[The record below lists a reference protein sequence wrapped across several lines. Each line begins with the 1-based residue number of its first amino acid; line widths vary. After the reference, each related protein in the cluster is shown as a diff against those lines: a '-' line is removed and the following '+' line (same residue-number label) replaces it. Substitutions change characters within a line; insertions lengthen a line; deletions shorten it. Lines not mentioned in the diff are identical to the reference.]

1 MFKSKHSGWT
11 WDLKR
16 TPFGGGGGGFISS
29 ITDPISSALGTS
41 GGGGGALGALASV
54 DPTKLVGPATW
65 GSSGGDFLASIDPSH
80 AISQGLTSVDKAVN
94 QIPGGWY
101 TVGGLAAGGTGL
113 YFAPEIAAA
122 AGIGEGTAI
131 TSAAGQQAFF
141 DALAGGAA
149 STEAIN
155 AGVAADALAAGAA
168 TGGVDDVF
176 AGLSANAPV
185 DTAASQAAAG
195 VGATGA
201 AGGAGGAAGIVS
213 NPVTPEMIAAAN
225 ASSDPIGMMS
235 YLTSATPEELAAA
248 TGPGAGASSDL
259 ASALKTANQVRQV
272 ASTANSLSKLLTQ
285 GAGSGLS
292 SSLGQLAKGANPQGQ
307 ALTSLVR
314 GNTNPFAYTAQQ
326 PIRNAT
332 TPDLASLASLLKQ
345 G

>member
-16 TPFGGGGGGFISS
+16 TPFGHNNPISA
-29 ITDPISSALGTS
+29 ITDTISHAIGTDGS
-41 GGGGGALGALASV
+41 GGGLLGE
-54 DPTKLVGPATW
+54 
-65 GSSGGDFLASIDPSH
+65 LASIDPGP
-80 AISQGLTSVDKAVN
+80 AIGSGLAELDKGVN

-122 AGIGEGTAI
+122 AGIGEGTTI

-141 DALAGGAA
+141 DALANGAA

-155 AGVAADALAAGAA
+155 AGVAADALAGGAA
-168 TGGVDDVF
+168 DI
-176 AGLSANAPV
+176 GLGTNAPLQGP
-185 DTAASQAAAG
+185 TYGELG
-195 VGATGA
+195 VTGIPE
-201 AGGAGGAAGIVS
+201 GGAGPTYGEMGYTGLNQGQAISAAD
-213 NPVTPEMIAAAN
+213 NAAN
-225 ASSDPIGMMS
+225 LQQAKD
-235 YLTSATPEELAAA
+235 
-248 TGPGAGASSDL
+248 
-259 ASALKTANQVRQV
+259 AL
-272 ASTANSLSKLLTQ
+272 STANDVRKGVNTANNLAKLLSQ

-292 SSLGQLAKGANPQGQ
+292 NSLGQLAKGANPQGQ

-326 PIRNAT
+326 PIQNAK
-332 TPDLASLASLLKQ
+332 PLDLASLANLLKQ

>member
-16 TPFGGGGGGFISS
+16 TPFGGGGG
-29 ITDPISSALGTS
+29 
-41 GGGGGALGALASV
+41 
-54 DPTKLVGPATW
+54 
-65 GSSGGDFLASIDPSH
+65 DFFSSIDPIE
-80 AISQGLTSVDKAVN
+80 AIKTAVN
-94 QIPGGWY
+94 
-101 TVGGLAAGGTGL
+101 GLADSQMSANDW
-113 YFAPEIAAA
+113 
-122 AGIGEGTAI
+122 
-131 TSAAGQQAFF
+131 TSENGWMLPLAV
-141 DALAGGAA
+141 AGGAA
-149 STEAIN
+149 GASALG
-155 AGVAADALAAGAA
+155 AGAVAGEGAAALGGEVAADGTVFAAGETIPAGTAMADGSVAA
-168 TGGVDDVF
+168 AGGATISPDVF
-176 AGLSANAPV
+176 AGLSASAPV
-185 DTAASQAAAG
+185 DTAASQAAA
-195 VGATGA
+195 ASLAPAIT
-201 AGGAGGAAGIVS
+201 S
-213 NPVTPEMIAAAN
+213 NPVTAEMIAAAN

-272 ASTANSLSKLLTQ
+272 AGTANSLSKLLTQ

-314 GNTNPFAYTAQQ
+314 GNTNPFLQMPTQ

>member
-16 TPFGGGGGGFISS
+16 TPFGGGGGIGNAFG
-29 ITDPISSALGTS
+29 LGD
-41 GGGGGALGALASV
+41 A
-54 DPTKLVGPATW
+54 
-65 GSSGGDFLASIDPSH
+65 LASIDPGP
-80 AISQGLTSVDKAVN
+80 AIGSGLASVDKAVN
-94 QIPGGWY
+94 QIPGGWI
-101 TVGGLAAGGTGL
+101 TVGALTAGGLALA
-113 YFAPEIAAA
+113 YAPE
-122 AGIGEGTAI
+122 
-131 TSAAGQQAFF
+131 
-141 DALAGGAA
+141 
-149 STEAIN
+149 
-155 AGVAADALAAGAA
+155 VMALAASEGITPEAAAIA
-168 TGGVDDVF
+168 TGTAPIDVATGATVPLDTLGADVF
-176 AGLSANAPV
+176 SGLSANAPV
-185 DTAASQAAAG
+185 DASLSQAAAG
-195 VGATGA
+195 GA
-201 AGGAGGAAGIVS
+201 AGETVGAASGGGSFVPTAGNSFVIDPTATYTTASGASGGIAGGGSAAGIVS

-235 YLTSATPEELAAA
+235 YLTNATPEELAAA

-272 ASTANSLSKLLTQ
+272 AGTANSLSKLLTQ

-292 SSLGQLAKGANPQGQ
+292 NSLGQLAKGANSQGQ

-314 GNTNPFAYTAQQ
+314 GNTNPFAFTAQQ

>member
-41 GGGGGALGALASV
+41 GGGGGALGALASI
-54 DPTKLVGPATW
+54 DPGPAI
-65 GSSGGDFLASIDPSH
+65 GSGLA
-80 AISQGLTSVDKAVN
+80 SVDKAVN
-94 QIPGGWY
+94 QIPGGWI
-101 TVGGLAAGGTGL
+101 TVGGLAAGGL
-113 YFAPEIAAA
+113 ALAYAPE
-122 AGIGEGTAI
+122 
-131 TSAAGQQAFF
+131 
-141 DALAGGAA
+141 
-149 STEAIN
+149 
-155 AGVAADALAAGAA
+155 VMALAASEGITPEAAAIA
-168 TGGVDDVF
+168 TGTAPIDVATGATVPLDTLGADVF
-176 AGLSANAPV
+176 SGLSANAPV
-185 DTAASQAAAG
+185 DASLSQAAAG

-272 ASTANSLSKLLTQ
+272 ASTANTLSKLLTQ